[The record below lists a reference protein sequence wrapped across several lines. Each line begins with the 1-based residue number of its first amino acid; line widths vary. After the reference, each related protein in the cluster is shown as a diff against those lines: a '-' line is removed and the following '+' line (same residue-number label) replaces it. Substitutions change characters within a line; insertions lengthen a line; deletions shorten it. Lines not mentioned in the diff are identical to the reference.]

1 MSLNSIFQYFVP
13 KDKKVFFPLFEQAS
27 SNVVAMATT
36 LVEAVNS
43 GQVATTEDL
52 YRQIDKLEGKGD
64 EITHQIYL
72 ELGKNFITP
81 FDREDIHALATAIDD
96 VADYIQGAA
105 NRMLLYNIG
114 AANEHI
120 KKLSELILQAS
131 IDLEK
136 AVKELKDLRNVR
148 NIADS
153 CIRINSVENQADYV
167 FDRAVADLFLFEKDA
182 IQLIKYKEIYAA
194 LETATDMCEDA
205 ANVMESILVKN
216 ASAKVYTLAYIPFQW
231 LLRCSLL

>member
-13 KDKKVFFPLFEQAS
+13 KDKKIFSPLFEQAA
-27 SNVVAMATT
+27 SNVVAMATF

-43 GQVATTEDL
+43 NNSQTREEL
-52 YRQIDKLEGKGD
+52 FKQIDKLENKGD
-64 EITHQIYL
+64 EITHQVHL

-81 FDREDIHALATAIDD
+81 FDREDIHALSSAIDD

-105 NRMLLYNIG
+105 NRMSLYRIDDY
-114 AANEHI
+114 NEHI
-120 KKLSELILQAS
+120 RKLSELVLQAS

-136 AVKELKDLRNVR
+136 AVRELKDLKNVR

-167 FDRAVADLFLFEKDA
+167 FDRAVADLFLYEKDA
-182 IQLIKYKEIYAA
+182 IRLIKYKEILSA

-205 ANVMESILVKN
+205 ADVMESILVKN
-216 ASAKVYTLAYIPFQW
+216 A
-231 LLRCSLL
+231 

>member
-13 KDKKVFFPLFEQAS
+13 KDKKIFFPLFEQAAN
-27 SNVVAMATT
+27 NVVTMATI

-43 GQVATTEDL
+43 NNPATREEL
-52 YRQIDKLEGKGD
+52 FKQIDKLENKGD
-64 EITHQIYL
+64 EITHQVHL

-81 FDREDIHALATAIDD
+81 FDREDIHALSSAIDD

-105 NRMLLYNIG
+105 NRMSLYRIDDY
-114 AANEHI
+114 NEHI
-120 KKLSELILQAS
+120 RKLSELTLQAS

-136 AVKELKDLRNVR
+136 AVRELKDLKNVR

-167 FDRAVADLFLFEKDA
+167 FDRAVADLFLYEKDA
-182 IQLIKYKEIYAA
+182 IRLIKYKEILSA

-205 ANVMESILVKN
+205 ADVMESILVKN
-216 ASAKVYTLAYIPFQW
+216 A
-231 LLRCSLL
+231 

>member
-13 KDKKVFFPLFEQAS
+13 KDKKIFFPLFEQAA
-27 SNVVAMATT
+27 SNVVAIATV

-43 GQVATTEDL
+43 SNPATREEMFK
-52 YRQIDKLEGKGD
+52 QIDKLENRGD
-64 EITHQIYL
+64 ELTHQIYL

-96 VADYIQGAA
+96 VADNIQGAA
-105 NRMLLYNIG
+105 NRMSLYRIDEY
-114 AANEHI
+114 NEHI
-120 KKLSELILQAS
+120 RKLSDLILQGS

-136 AVKELKDLRNVR
+136 AVRELKDLRNVR
-148 NIADS
+148 AIADS

-167 FDRAVADLFLFEKDA
+167 FDRAVADLFLYEKDA
-182 IQLIKYKEIYAA
+182 IKLIKYKEILAA
-194 LETATDMCEDA
+194 LENATDMCEDA

-216 ASAKVYTLAYIPFQW
+216 A
-231 LLRCSLL
+231 